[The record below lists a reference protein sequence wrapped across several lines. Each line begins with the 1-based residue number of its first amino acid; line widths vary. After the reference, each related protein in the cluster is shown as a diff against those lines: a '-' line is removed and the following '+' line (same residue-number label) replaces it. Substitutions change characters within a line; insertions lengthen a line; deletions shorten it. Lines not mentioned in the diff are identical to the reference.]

1 MGDFSF
7 VAYASV
13 RAVEPYIMDSDLQD
27 NRRFTVSAR
36 CTVSVH
42 VIDMFLVT
50 IATYMSL
57 NLVLR

>member
-1 MGDFSF
+1 MGDFRF

-13 RAVEPYIMDSDLQD
+13 RAVEPYIMDSNPQD
-27 NRRFTVSAR
+27 NMRSTVSTH
-36 CTVSVH
+36 CTISVH